1 MLLFCFGLADSLF
14 CNSKALPGYSQ
25 SLSRLN
31 PNLFRAK
38 GTAFRLEKV
47 SL

>member
-1 MLLFCFGLADSLF
+1 MLLFDFGLPDSLF

-31 PNLFRAK
+31 PNLFHAK
-38 GTAFRLEKV
+38 GSPISPEKV